1 MQNGELTVEANFY
14 TSKPRRND
22 YHHRGSQSAE
32 EATEKK
38 ENEQQTSEHQASL
51 TQQRDN
57 PIASPVKK
65 TWKAV
70 AKKKKKGR
78 WGLGSKKL
86 PENDKEI
93 FVPISKRK

>member
-1 MQNGELTVEANFY
+1 VQNGELTVHANFY

-57 PIASPVKK
+57 PIASPVNRDLESSR
-65 TWKAV
+65 
-70 AKKKKKGR
+70 KKKKIKKSR
-78 WGLGSKKL
+78 WGLGSKK
-86 PENDKEI
+86 I
-93 FVPISKRK
+93 T

>member
-1 MQNGELTVEANFY
+1 VQNGELTVHANFY

-38 ENEQQTSEHQASL
+38 ENEQKTSEHQASL

-57 PIASPVKK
+57 PIASPVNRDLKSSR
-65 TWKAV
+65 
-70 AKKKKKGR
+70 KKKSR
-78 WGLGSKKL
+78 WGLGSKK
-86 PENDKEI
+86 I
-93 FVPISKRK
+93 T